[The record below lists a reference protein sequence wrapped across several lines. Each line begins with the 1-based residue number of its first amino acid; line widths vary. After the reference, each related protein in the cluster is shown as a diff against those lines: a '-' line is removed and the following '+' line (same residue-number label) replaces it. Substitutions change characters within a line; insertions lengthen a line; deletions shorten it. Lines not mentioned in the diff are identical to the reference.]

1 MTKSLHG
8 CSPITPNVLFS
19 SAGWNNL
26 LYPDFIFHN
35 IATQMTALVTKN
47 NTGIL
52 VEFYGANSSAL
63 KEAFKLSDF

>member
-1 MTKSLHG
+1 
-8 CSPITPNVLFS
+8 
-19 SAGWNNL
+19 
-26 LYPDFIFHN
+26 
-35 IATQMTALVTKN
+35 MTALVTKN